1 MANVRRQRGMSLIEL
16 MVALAIGT
24 FLLAGTISV
33 FGKTRDLYRTND
45 SAARLQETARYAMST
60 LEADLRMANYWGLM
74 SRADL
79 IENGPTLDP
88 ANPPNV
94 NPTYTL
100 PAGLTGYGGDH
111 QPVRRDVGDQ
121 AARLCRGDQF
131 LHARLRRLRHAG
143 AVAGSDTLTIR
154 RVSTNA
160 IAAGALAASAG
171 QIKIQTSRVQGTL
184 FANGTVPAGY
194 APPLSET
201 RAVVV
206 NGYYVDQDSDERAGT
221 PSLRRKQL
229 DVAGGAPAIT
239 DLQIVPGVEDLQV
252 ELGGDFNGDQNA
264 DYFVPPNTAIP
275 AGDQIV
281 AVRIWLLVRAEQQET
296 GFTDNR
302 RLHLR
307 QPRRRCP
314 ISRGCI
320 PPGPRQQD
328 DRAQEYTAMNGK
340 SLGPRRQQGAALVIG
355 LILLVVLTI
364 LAVSG
369 VFTSTMELRM
379 VRNTQSQEHAFQA
392 AEVAIEDA
400 LANPVLSTSAV
411 FNQAT
416 IAVPNSPGDTYSYR
430 LQFVGQAP
438 LGTGMTGYSIGTT
451 FQTYHFQVDATGNG
465 PDSSLS
471 NHTQSFYVVG
481 PGT

>member
-1 MANVRRQRGMSLIEL
+1 MKTKPKAAMNQQRGLSLIEL

-45 SAARLQETARYAMST
+45 NAARLQETARYAMGT

-79 IENGPTLDP
+79 IENGPTMDP
-88 ANPPNV
+88 ANPANV

-100 PAGLTGYGGDH
+100 PAGLTGYAATIGQCGAMWAVKLPAYVEASNAYTFGCGA
-111 QPVRRDVGDQ
+111 QP
-121 AARLCRGDQF
+121 AA
-131 LHARLRRLRHAG
+131 

-194 APPLSET
+194 LPPLSET
-201 RAVVV
+201 RAVIV

-229 DVAGGAPAIT
+229 DVLGGAPAIT

-281 AVRIWLLVRAEQQET
+281 AVRIWLMVRAEQQET
-296 GFTDNR
+296 GFTDSRSYTYGSRVAIVPGDSFR
-302 RLHLR
+302 RVLVSKT
-307 QPRRRCP
+307 
-314 ISRGCI
+314 I
-320 PPGPRQQD
+320 
-328 DRAQEYTAMNGK
+328 
-340 SLGPRRQQGAALVIG
+340 AL
-355 LILLVVLTI
+355 
-364 LAVSG
+364 
-369 VFTSTMELRM
+369 
-379 VRNTQSQEHAFQA
+379 RNT
-392 AEVAIEDA
+392 
-400 LANPVLSTSAV
+400 
-411 FNQAT
+411 
-416 IAVPNSPGDTYSYR
+416 R
-430 LQFVGQAP
+430 R
-438 LGTGMTGYSIGTT
+438 
-451 FQTYHFQVDATGNG
+451 
-465 PDSSLS
+465 
-471 NHTQSFYVVG
+471 
-481 PGT
+481 